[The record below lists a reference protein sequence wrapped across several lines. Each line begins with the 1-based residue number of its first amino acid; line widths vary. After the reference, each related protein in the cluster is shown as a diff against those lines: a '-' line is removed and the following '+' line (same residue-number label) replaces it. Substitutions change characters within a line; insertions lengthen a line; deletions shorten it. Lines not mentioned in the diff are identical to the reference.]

1 MKAGTAQKLALN
13 ALSTTVMT
21 LLGHTYGDL
30 MVDVLPSN
38 AKLRRRVRAI
48 VAEATGLDDAAVSG
62 LLDDAGTARVAIVM
76 ALADVDAPEARRRLA
91 TSGGR
96 VREAILGASETRD
109 TRHETRDRET
119 RDTRPAEEKPAD

>member
-38 AKLRRRVRAI
+38 EKLRRRVRAI

-62 LLDDAGTARVAIVM
+62 LLDAAGSARVAIVM

-91 TSGGR
+91 ASGGR
-96 VREAILGASETRD
+96 VREAISVKG
-109 TRHETRDRET
+109 
-119 RDTRPAEEKPAD
+119 